1 MEVALKRL
9 DGVDQVAISM
19 QRQQFAVT
27 YKGGASFQPK
37 SLRDA
42 VAQTSGSVAHF
53 QIQARGRVQVEG
65 NKQFFAAGKDR
76 FLLVN
81 PPKMPTDQLLL
92 VGGEV
97 LKDSVTPMELKVV
110 DFRAVSPQ

>member
-27 YKGGASFQPK
+27 YKGGASFVPRD
-37 SLRDA
+37 LRAA
-42 VAQTSGSVAHF
+42 VAQTSVSVVRF
-53 QIQARGRVQVEG
+53 QIQARGRVQAQG
-65 NKQFFAAGKDR
+65 DKQFFVAGKDR

-81 PPKMPTDQLLL
+81 PPKMPTDPLLL
-92 VGGEV
+92 VGGEI
-97 LKDSVTPMELKVV
+97 LKDSVSQMELKVV
-110 DFRAVSPQ
+110 DFRPVSQP

>member
-27 YKGGASFQPK
+27 YTGGASFVPK
-37 SLRDA
+37 DVRAA
-42 VAQTSGSVAHF
+42 VAQTSVSVVRF
-53 QIQARGRVQVEG
+53 QVQARGRIQADG
-65 NKQFFAAGKDR
+65 GKQFFVAGKDR

-81 PPKMPTDQLLL
+81 PPKMPADQLLL
-92 VGGEV
+92 VGGEI

-110 DFRAVSPQ
+110 DFRPVSQP